1 VKSMTGFGRSAGTLP
16 DGTEATVVVRGV
28 NHRFLDVAVKLRDE
42 LASME
47 PAIRKV
53 VAGVV
58 SRGHLDVLIRTVR
71 PAGRTASFDTEAAA
85 RYAGLWREESAKR
98 GLPADLSA
106 RDLLSLPGVVRSEET
121 ADADSSFEAPLVA
134 LVTQALAGFDATRR
148 REGAALALAL
158 ERILARLE
166 SGVARLDAERAGLAA
181 RIQALLRERIAKLA
195 AGIPLDEGRLAQE
208 VAILADRADI
218 SEEIDRL
225 KSHVAEV
232 RRLLSAAGP
241 SGKRLDHLAQEL
253 HREVNTAG
261 AKVREAGATR
271 LVLELKSDLEAFKEQ
286 VQNVE

>member
-1 VKSMTGFGRSAGTLP
+1 MKSMTGFGRSAGTLP

-53 VAGVV
+53 VAGLV

-85 RYAGLWREESAKR
+85 RYAGLWREEAAKR
-98 GLPADLSA
+98 GVPADLSA
-106 RDLLSLPGVVRSEET
+106 RDLLSLPGVVRSEEA
-121 ADADSSFEAPLVA
+121 ADADPSLEAPLVG
-134 LVTQALAGFDATRR
+134 LVAQALAGFDATRS

-158 ERILARLE
+158 EGILSRLE
-166 SGVARLDAERAGLAA
+166 SGVARLDAERAGLAE

-271 LVLELKSDLEAFKEQ
+271 LVLDLKSDLEAFKEQ

>member
-1 VKSMTGFGRSAGTLP
+1 MKSMTGFGRSAGTLP

-42 LASME
+42 LASAE
-47 PAIRKV
+47 PAIRRA
-53 VAGVV
+53 VAGVA
-58 SRGHLDVLIRTVR
+58 SRGHLDILLRTQR
-71 PAGRTASFDTEAAA
+71 PAGRTASFDAEAAA
-85 RYAGLWREESAKR
+85 RYAGLWREEAGKR

-121 ADADSSFEAPLVA
+121 ADADPSFEAPLVA
-134 LVTQALAGFDATRR
+134 LVTEALAAFDATRS
-148 REGAALALAL
+148 REGAALALVL
-158 ERILARLE
+158 EGILARLE
-166 SGVARLDAERAGLAA
+166 GGVARLDAERTGLVE
-181 RIQALLRERIAKLA
+181 RIQVLLRERIAKLA

-208 VAILADRADI
+208 VALLADRADI

-225 KSHVAEV
+225 KTHLVEV
-232 RRLLSAAGP
+232 RRLLAAPGP

-261 AKVREAGATR
+261 SKVREAGATR
-271 LVLELKSDLEAFKEQ
+271 LVLDLKSDLEAFKEQ